1 MNFTAKH
8 KFRFNHVFSS
18 EHRIDVNARK
28 TDGWTP
34 LHVASFFGRLEIVR
48 ALLDFGAS
56 TNAENI
62 YGETP
67 LFLVSR
73 GEYASR
79 DDGACIA
86 RLLLERGSDANARRK
101 DHWTA
106 LHVASHLARH
116 EIMRILLDHGAN
128 PNAKNRQGKDSL
140 NLVSRGEYGSEEDG
154 VQVARLLLERG
165 VDVSSSDKEHWT
177 PLHSASF
184 SGKSEIARLLLD
196 HGAKVDAENDDGET
210 PLTLV
215 SRGDYRSQSNGVRIA
230 QLLLERGA
238 DVNGQPEGDWTPCWT
253 PLSLASFKG
262 RQDIV
267 RALVDHGAIVNKE
280 SKSCRTPLHA
290 VSQGEYE
297 SQEDGATIAQILL
310 DHGSDPNVLGINH
323 VTPLLLATTSAR
335 IEIVRALLNHEA
347 IANTETYD
355 GENPLH
361 LISQCKDGSQDAI
374 RLTQLLVEHG
384 VDVNAPDKDR
394 DTPLHSAC
402 FSGKLDIARELLR
415 NGATA
420 TAMNGGGETPLHV
433 ISRGEFESQDGA
445 HLARLLLEHGAD
457 VNAADK
463 DGDTPIHSACCQGKL
478 GIAQELLNHGAAT
491 NAKNTLGETPLHVVS
506 TVGVHVA
513 RLLLEHGVDVDI
525 PDKHNRTPLGAASCH
540 GNLEIARLLLDHGAT
555 VNARDDFGCTPLHL
569 SSLFSGS
576 FEDRGLAVARL
587 LLERGADIHAQD
599 VNQMTPL
606 DLSSRRGW
614 SNMAQVL
621 LEHGAISFLFLCAN
635 NDTS

>member
-1 MNFTAKH
+1 MNFTVKH
-8 KFRFNHVFSS
+8 KFRFNHAFSS

-73 GEYASR
+73 GEYASQ

-106 LHVASHLARH
+106 LHVSSHLARH

-128 PNAKNRQGKDSL
+128 PKAKNRQGKDSL

-165 VDVSSSDKEHWT
+165 VDVRSSDREHWT

-215 SRGDYRSQSNGVRIA
+215 SRGEYRSQSNGVRIA

-238 DVNGQPEGDWTPCWT
+238 DVNGQPEGDWTP
-253 PLSLASFKG
+253 LSLASFKG
-262 RQDIV
+262 RKDIV
-267 RALVDHGAIVNKE
+267 RVLVDHGAIVNKE
-280 SKSCRTPLHA
+280 SKFCGNPLHA

-297 SQEDGATIAQILL
+297 SQEDGAAIAQILL
-310 DHGSDPNVLGINH
+310 DHGADANAPGINH
-323 VTPLLLATTSAR
+323 VTPLLLATSSGR
-335 IEIVRALLNHEA
+335 IEIVRALLSHGA

-361 LISQCKDGSQDAI
+361 LISQRKDGSQDAI

-402 FSGKLDIARELLR
+402 FSGKLDIALELLR

-457 VNAADK
+457 VNAADN

-478 GIAQELLNHGAAT
+478 GIAQELLNLGAAA
-491 NAKNTLGETPLHVVS
+491 NVMNTLGETPLHVVS
-506 TVGVHVA
+506 TDGVHVA
-513 RLLLEHGVDVDI
+513 QLLLEHGVDVNI

-540 GNLEIARLLLDHGAT
+540 GSLEISRLLLDHGAA

-569 SSLFSGS
+569 TSLFSGS
-576 FEDRGLAVARL
+576 SEELGLAVARL

-599 VNQMTPL
+599 TNHMTPL

-621 LEHGAISFLFLCAN
+621 SEHGAIFFSIYLCEW
-635 NDTS
+635 